1 MLPIARGWLNTLQL
15 GLLLSTCGWG
25 ISFYF
30 TFAPW
35 DSAAGQLYN
44 MGAEH
49 IPYDPLL
56 SYWMRMASGVF
67 GCIGIGSALACAR
80 PREFVS
86 FIRLLG
92 PFHFMV
98 GSILAVAAVRNHLTP
113 ALHPTF
119 VPDITF
125 CFVTGTLIQLPLM
138 QGRKALGK
146 DIEEASTRPR

>member
-1 MLPIARGWLNTLQL
+1 MTLSLPTTRGWLNTLQL
-15 GLLLSTCGWG
+15 GLLLSSIGWG

-44 MGAEH
+44 MGAES
-49 IPYDPLL
+49 IRYDPLL
-56 SYWMRMASGVF
+56 SYWMRMASAVF

-80 PREFVS
+80 PGAFVGL
-86 FIRLLG
+86 IRLLG
-92 PFHFMV
+92 PFHLIV
-98 GSILAVAAVRNHLTP
+98 GSVLAVAAFQNQLTP

-125 CFVTGTLIQLPLM
+125 CFVAGTLIQLPLL
-138 QGRKALGK
+138 RSRAT
-146 DIEEASTRPR
+146 ETSTRQLS